1 MGTVEE
7 RVRKENVS
15 ELERDMLLAFEEQ
28 EKSSST
34 MPCLMSTVRTY
45 LGTDANGEF

>member
-1 MGTVEE
+1 MRTAEE

-28 EKSSST
+28 E
-34 MPCLMSTVRTY
+34 
-45 LGTDANGEF
+45 